1 MSTITDL
8 PLGVGGAPAAA
19 PTTTPAA
26 TNAESGQFLELL
38 ERLQRLAEQHR
49 TTPPVENADQLQA
62 AMRSAD
68 DGFQAAMDLRRQ
80 LEHAFR
86 RHSS

>member
-19 PTTTPAA
+19 PTPATTTTA
-26 TNAESGQFLELL
+26 TSGQFQELL

-49 TTPPVENADQLQA
+49 TVPPVEDADQLQA

-68 DGFQAAMDLRRQ
+68 DGFQVAMDLRRQ
-80 LEHAFR
+80 LEDAFR